1 MVSHN
6 TVKGGNDTIR
16 RSVAAITMP
25 CCVDD
30 DGGREIEISNGFGR
44 AGEVPKKN
52 SRALFRFDKLVNFGI
67 NDEYLGN
74 FKQNGVEKSNNQ
86 RRRQGLKKATAR
98 WLCKTSSRGLCKAR
112 EKAVVRRWRVAR
124 RRDAIHRTV

>member
-25 CCVDD
+25 WFVVSTTTTAEEKSKSAT
-30 DGGREIEISNGFGR
+30 GLAEQERS
-44 AGEVPKKN
+44 PKKN
-52 SRALFRFDKLVNFGI
+52 SRALFPFDKLVNFDI

-74 FKQNGVEKSNNQ
+74 FKQNGVEKLNNQ
-86 RRRQGLKKATAR
+86 K
-98 WLCKTSSRGLCKAR
+98 RGGR
-112 EKAVVRRWRVAR
+112 G
-124 RRDAIHRTV
+124 

>member
-25 CCVDD
+25 CFVVSNTTV
-30 DGGREIEISNGFGR
+30 EISNGFGR
-44 AGEVPKKN
+44 AGEVPKKK

-86 RRRQGLKKATAR
+86 KRRQGLKKSNSALA
-98 WLCKTSSRGLCKAR
+98 L
-112 EKAVVRRWRVAR
+112 
-124 RRDAIHRTV
+124 

>member
-25 CCVDD
+25 CFVVSTTTV
-30 DGGREIEISNGFGR
+30 EISNGFGR
-44 AGEVPKKN
+44 AGERSPKKN

-74 FKQNGVEKSNNQ
+74 FKQNGVEKLNNQ
-86 RRRQGLKKATAR
+86 KRRQGLKKSNSALA
-98 WLCKTSSRGLCKAR
+98 L
-112 EKAVVRRWRVAR
+112 
-124 RRDAIHRTV
+124 